1 MGDDYIL
8 DLQSMYID
16 VVINFIKSLSE
27 RILCT
32 WLLANLFGP
41 FSLILDISSLQ
52 NIGI

>member
-27 RILCT
+27 RILCS
-32 WLLANLFGP
+32 ANLFGP
-41 FSLILDISSLQ
+41 FSLILDVSSFQ